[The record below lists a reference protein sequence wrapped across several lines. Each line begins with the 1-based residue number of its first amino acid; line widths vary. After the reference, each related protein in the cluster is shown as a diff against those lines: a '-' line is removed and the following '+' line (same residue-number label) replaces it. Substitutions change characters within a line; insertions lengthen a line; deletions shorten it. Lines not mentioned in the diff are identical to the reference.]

1 MKLIE
6 NYIPK
11 TEIEYK
17 KLYQKSI
24 EDPNSFWSDIASTFT
39 WKKKWNKTFEFDF
52 KKPDFKW
59 FLDGKLNITENCL
72 DRHLTKKAEKTAII
86 FEPNDPNEECQRISY
101 KELHS
106 KVCKFSNVLKK
117 NNIVK
122 GDRVCLYMPMVPELA
137 IAVLAC
143 ARVGAV
149 HSVVFAGFSST
160 ALAARINLS
169 LIHI

>member
-11 TEIEYK
+11 TEIEYN

-86 FEPNDPNEECQRISY
+86 FEPNDPTEKCLRISY
-101 KELHS
+101 RELYS

-117 NNIVK
+117 NNIAK

-137 IAVLAC
+137 IAV
-143 ARVGAV
+143 
-149 HSVVFAGFSST
+149 
-160 ALAARINLS
+160 
-169 LIHI
+169 